1 MSVILTCAVVA
12 LGGCSRPRPE
22 RDAGPRI
29 VSLAPN
35 LTEIV
40 CAVNAGDR
48 LVGRTTACNY
58 PPAVVTNVPA
68 VGGFGAPSLE
78 LLLKARPTIILEV
91 DLADKS
97 LADRLR
103 ELGIPMERV
112 PCRNL
117 DDIPAAIRRIGEIAG
132 APRAGP
138 MADKLAA
145 KIAELRQARRS
156 PAAQPAV
163 FVEIW
168 DDPLTTAGKGSFLS
182 ELVALAGGR
191 NVGDRVDK
199 DFYVA
204 APEWVVAQN
213 PDIIL
218 GFSGQP
224 RSTALARMQDR
235 PGWAGVNAVRTGRV
249 YAGLNDDV
257 LLRPGPRVLDG
268 IEELRRCI
276 EPAAKQAP
284 AARAQP

>member
-1 MSVILTCAVVA
+1 
-12 LGGCSRPRPE
+12 
-22 RDAGPRI
+22 
-29 VSLAPN
+29 
-35 LTEIV
+35 
-40 CAVNAGDR
+40 
-48 LVGRTTACNY
+48 
-58 PPAVVTNVPA
+58 
-68 VGGFGAPSLE
+68 
-78 LLLKARPTIILEV
+78 
-91 DLADKS
+91 
-97 LADRLR
+97 
-103 ELGIPMERV
+103 
-112 PCRNL
+112 
-117 DDIPAAIRRIGEIAG
+117 
-132 APRAGP
+132 
-138 MADKLAA
+138 
-145 KIAELRQARRS
+145 
-156 PAAQPAV
+156 V

-182 ELVALAGGR
+182 EIVALAGGR
-191 NVGDRVDK
+191 NVGDRVEK

-284 AARAQP
+284 EARAQP